1 VWKWW
6 VEAGPAGGLILRLA
20 FLDFVGLAGILASKR
35 DSWEAIG
42 FWEFQINV
50 GRTKQS
56 LSTET
61 DP

>member
-1 VWKWW
+1 MM
-6 VEAGPAGGLILRLA
+6 ASRGDPPAGFFG
-20 FLDFVGLAGILASKR
+20 FVGLAGILASKR
-35 DSWEAIG
+35 NGWEGIG